1 MGQNY
6 INESFVKNKKTI
18 FKQNFFSSFLLRA
31 VVRYFLK
38 YKRHDIILLLDVQ
51 CNDSIFVYIAK

>member
-18 FKQNFFSSFLLRA
+18 FKLSKIFFKVF
-31 VVRYFLK
+31 Y
-38 YKRHDIILLLDVQ
+38 
-51 CNDSIFVYIAK
+51 